1 MYNRLMLLAAVVC
14 LPLWKI
20 TLPVVPP
27 SRLAALARG
36 IRVPPGLSEA
46 DFDQLA
52 RTGFTNV
59 EVPDVIS
66 ARRGLAAEL
75 TVTVSPTV
83 ATELGRIDPAWAF
96 VRVASVDELAAAR
109 KAWPDATLLVTW
121 DGESEIPDSSVV
133 GIIELA
139 EPEAFLRQGSRGW
152 EDVSSVPYPSS
163 PVAVVQVLSA
173 AKDEHKDAVY
183 RYGRERWD
191 RDRIRRTLQ
200 KSLLVAY
207 RLRLPVI
214 VSGFAISNRAPSDGR
229 AKYLAD
235 LASILRETRVGWQL
249 SAYLEPTGPFRGSA
263 GSRRL
268 DDVWMQAVGLAK
280 N

>member
-1 MYNRLMLLAAVVC
+1 MLLAAVVC
-14 LPLWKI
+14 LPVWKI
-20 TLPVVPP
+20 TLSVVPP

-36 IRVPPGLSEA
+36 IRVPPGLTEA
-46 DFDQLA
+46 DFDQLT
-52 RTGFTNV
+52 RTGFTNA
-59 EVPDVIS
+59 EVPDAIS
-66 ARRGLAAEL
+66 ARRGLASEL

-96 VRVASVDELAAAR
+96 IRLPSMDELAAVR
-109 KAWPDATLLVTW
+109 KTWPDATLLVTW
-121 DGESEIPDSSVV
+121 DGESEIPDSNVV
-133 GIIELA
+133 GLIEQN

-152 EDVSSVPYPSS
+152 EDVTSVPYPSS
-163 PVAVVQVLSA
+163 PVGVVQALA
-173 AKDEHKDAVY
+173 AATDEHKDAIY

-200 KSLLVAY
+200 KSLLAAY
-207 RLRLPVI
+207 RYRLPVI
-214 VSGFAISNRAPSDGR
+214 VSGLAISNRAPSDGR
-229 AKYLAD
+229 ATYLSD
-235 LASILRETRVGWQL
+235 LASILRDARVGWQL

-263 GSRRL
+263 GSRKL